1 MTKIG
6 HAGRDSFGNVFVM
19 GHISVAIFALDITEI
34 RKSTTVAWVG
44 RTRLGFVNFEL
55 PLVQFF

>member
-34 RKSTTVAWVG
+34 RKSTTIAWVG
-44 RTRLGFVNFEL
+44 RTR
-55 PLVQFF
+55 